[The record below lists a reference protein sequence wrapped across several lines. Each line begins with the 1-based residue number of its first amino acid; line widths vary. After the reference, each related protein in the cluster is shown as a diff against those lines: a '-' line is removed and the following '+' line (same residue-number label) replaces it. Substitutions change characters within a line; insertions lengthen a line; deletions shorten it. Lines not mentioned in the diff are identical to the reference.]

1 MLYVPIL
8 HAIGIAVAVI
18 SAFTGPAKATDYN
31 CVPLEVAILDTR
43 VRVQCAAPAPKCRGS
58 YPTDTGN
65 AVIYFA
71 VSTSDDQEWVNRFV
85 QIADIAI
92 TSGMPIR
99 FSFTSG
105 DFS

>member
-8 HAIGIAVAVI
+8 HAIGLAVAFI
-18 SAFTGPAKATDYN
+18 SAFPGPAKATDYN
-31 CVPLEVAILDTR
+31 CFPLEVAVLDTR
-43 VRVQCAAPAPKCRGS
+43 VHVQCAAPAPKFRGS

-65 AVIYFA
+65 PVIYFA
-71 VSTSDDQEWVNRFV
+71 VSTSDDQDWVNRFI

-105 DFS
+105 DIT